1 MDGSIPTGASVL
13 ETAESEL
20 ESTDSSADS
29 SADSAKVSVWV
40 QASISPPYLAIC
52 VKIKDEIPTRCCNLF
67 GFDVS
72 IEHFIRNNQYEINMP
87 DKKPTLVYI
96 QSKPYSTSLS
106 WGSHWDSIGADVKS
120 AKACVGSAKWRWVRK
135 GFWIQTCRYQ
145 QREMLALGVYTN
157 SNSFAFLWN
166 IIGLTFLLIFWLC
179 SPVFQIAHFF
189 PTLITKAMYAT
200 TG

>member
-1 MDGSIPTGASVL
+1 MLRRVCRLYGESADNYEELADGSIPTGASVL

-106 WGSHWDSIGADVKS
+106 WGSHWDSLGLTLSPQRLVLGLQNGG
-120 AKACVGSAKWRWVRK
+120 GSARVFGYKHVS
-135 GFWIQTCRYQ
+135 I
-145 QREMLALGVYTN
+145 
-157 SNSFAFLWN
+157 SNAK
-166 IIGLTFLLIFWLC
+166 C
-179 SPVFQIAHFF
+179 
-189 PTLITKAMYAT
+189 
-200 TG
+200 